1 MILIPEIP
9 YDIHV
14 VADAIKRRTKRG
26 SRFTILAVAE
36 GAISKEDASLKK
48 KELKAKREN
57 EPVYPSIS
65 YKIGAELEKLTGQ
78 EVRVT
83 VPGHTQRGGSPCA
96 YDRVLSTRLGAAAG
110 RKIVEGKFGILVGIK
125 NNEITEV
132 PLKDV
137 AGKLKMVDQNS
148 SILREARDAGI
159 CFGDEL

>member
-1 MILIPEIP
+1 M
-9 YDIHV
+9 
-14 VADAIKRRTKRG
+14 
-26 SRFTILAVAE
+26 
-36 GAISKEDASLKK
+36 
-48 KELKAKREN
+48 
-57 EPVYPSIS
+57 
-65 YKIGAELEKLTGQ
+65 
-78 EVRVT
+78 T